1 MIKNKRKATSTEAE
15 MLKLERTTI
24 TMSPEGF
31 KAFVEELDSPAKP
44 VPEMVEFL
52 RRKAPWERD

>member
-1 MIKNKRKATSTEAE
+1 MTSGKRKSSADDAQ
-15 MLKLERTTI
+15 MFKLDRGLI
-24 TMSPEGF
+24 TMSAEGF
-31 KAFVEELDSPAKP
+31 KAFMEELDSPAKP